1 MKEFINSLTGTR
13 MFVADDREAEYKA
26 AGHRPVAPAG
36 QEAGHDDSPA
46 ELSKTKPGEE
56 KTPDA
61 EPAAGSEPAAAQSTA
76 AKNST
81 AVSKR
86 KATAKK

>member
-13 MFVADDREAEYKA
+13 MLVADDREAEYKA
-26 AGHRPVAPAG
+26 AGHRLVAPAE
-36 QEAGHDDSPA
+36 QAKGHDDPPA
-46 ELSKTKPGEE
+46 APPE

-61 EPAAGSEPAAAQSTA
+61 EPAA
-76 AKNST
+76 AKST

-86 KATAKK
+86 KASAGK